1 MNFFKALF
9 GGKEEDPVEKKK
21 AEEAKNFDILKY
33 DGVGALK
40 QRQYDYAVR
49 CFKAALEI
57 KDDLEIRD
65 YLSQALIQ
73 CGELN
78 AAYDELLKLAEA
90 EPNNVQI
97 YSRMAT
103 VSFMM
108 ENYNEMAS
116 ACEKAL
122 LIEPDSANI
131 LFMYARACVGL
142 DDNSNA
148 IAMLTKTITLESNHA
163 DAYLLRAQVYIKID
177 ELALAREDANWLL
190 QNMEGSE
197 DVLLLKARL
206 DVRENKPDEAL
217 ATYSQ
222 VIDLNPFSADAYQE
236 RADLKEQC
244 GDQAGAES
252 DRKTLSEITHR
263 ETKEVDLAKE
273 LLQAYKNNN
282 PFK

>member
-9 GGKEEDPVEKKK
+9 GGKEEDPAEKKK

-33 DGVGALK
+33 DGVSALR
-40 QRQYDYAVR
+40 QRQNDYAVR
-49 CFKAALEI
+49 CFRAALEI

-73 CGELN
+73 CGELKE
-78 AAYDELLKLAEA
+78 AYDELLKLAEA

-103 VSFMM
+103 VAFMM
-108 ENYNEMAS
+108 EDYNVMDA

-122 LIEPDSANI
+122 LIEPNNPNI

-148 IAMLTKTITLESNHA
+148 IAMLTKAITLEANYA
-163 DAYLLRAQVYIKID
+163 DAYLLRAQVYMRTN
-177 ELALAREDANWLL
+177 ELLLARDDAQWLL
-190 QNMEGSE
+190 QHVEGSE

-206 DVRENKPDEAL
+206 DVKENKPDEAL
-217 ATYSQ
+217 ATYNQ
-222 VIDLNPFSADAYQE
+222 IIELNPFSADAYQE
-236 RADLKEQC
+236 RADLKEQS
-244 GDQAGAES
+244 GDLAGAES
-252 DRKTLSEITHR
+252 DRKTLSEITQR
-263 ETKEVDLAKE
+263 ETKEVDLTKE

>member
-1 MNFFKALF
+1 MNFLALF

-33 DGVGALK
+33 DGVSALR
-40 QRQYDYAVR
+40 QRQNDYAVR

-73 CGELN
+73 CGELKD
-78 AAYDELLKLAEA
+78 AYDELLKLAEA

-97 YSRMAT
+97 YSRMAA
-103 VSFMM
+103 VAFMM
-108 ENYNEMAS
+108 EDYNVMDS

-122 LIEPDSANI
+122 LIEPDNVNI

-148 IAMLTKTITLESNHA
+148 IAMLTKAITLETNYA
-163 DAYLLRAQVYIKID
+163 DAYLLRAQVYMKID
-177 ELALAREDANWLL
+177 ELLSAREDANWLL
-190 QNMEGSE
+190 QHVEGSE

-206 DVRENKPDEAL
+206 DVKENKPSEAL
-217 ATYSQ
+217 ATYNQ
-222 VIDLNPFSADAYQE
+222 VIELNPFSTDAYRE
-236 RADLKEQC
+236 RADLREQC
-244 GDQAGAES
+244 GDTTGTES

-273 LLQAYKNNN
+273 QLQAYKNNN